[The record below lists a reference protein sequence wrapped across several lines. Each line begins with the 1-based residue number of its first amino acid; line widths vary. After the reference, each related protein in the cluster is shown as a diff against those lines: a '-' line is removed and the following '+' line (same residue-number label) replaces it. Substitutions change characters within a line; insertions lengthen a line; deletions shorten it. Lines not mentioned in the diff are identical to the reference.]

1 MYICLLLSPFF
12 QAFEETM
19 TEFGMTLQWM
29 TASPNTR
36 KTILMKLSDRLELTS
51 KLLRMKAARAVLY
64 IAQVRNFFFLL
75 ESLLSLVAMFGF

>member
-1 MYICLLLSPFF
+1 
-12 QAFEETM
+12 M

-64 IAQVRNFFFLL
+64 IAQVRIFFLVRIFAFF
-75 ESLLSLVAMFGF
+75 SSYVWFLVFNINIP